1 MSYFVDH
8 PRSRWALPAAAVV
21 VIGGIALAANQ
32 SASADPTLPHR
43 SAAQLLSDVQQA
55 KLSPISGTVVQ
66 TSNLGLP
73 QLPGVSNDT
82 GPAAGPATLAS
93 AVSGTHTW
101 RLWYAS
107 PQQARVA
114 MLGNMGE
121 SDIIRNG
128 RDLWV
133 WSSADK
139 KATHA
144 TLPAHADKATPTPAH
159 NPADLPKT
167 PQEAAD
173 LALKALSP
181 TTSVT
186 TAGSAVVAGRDAY
199 ELVLAPKDSASLVRQ
214 VRIALDATRHV
225 PLRVQ
230 VYSTKTANPAF
241 EVGFTSVDFA
251 KPDASRFTFNP
262 PPGTKVTESSLKA
275 ERPSA
280 TEPKGASKAGQ
291 DLRVVGKGWTSVAVA
306 TLPKDTANGG
316 GQEQGSANQLEGMLK
331 ALPPVSGSWGSGH
344 LLEGTLFS
352 AVVTDDG
359 RVAVGAVKP
368 DALYA
373 ALAVK

>member
-8 PRSRWALPAAAVV
+8 PRSRWAVPAAAVI

-73 QLPGVSNDT
+73 QIPGVSNDT

-93 AVSGTHTW
+93 AISGTHTW
-101 RLWYAS
+101 RLWYSS

-144 TLPAHADKATPTPAH
+144 TLPAHADKAAPTPS
-159 NPADLPKT
+159 PTDLPKT

-173 LALKALSP
+173 LALQALSP

-214 VRIALDATRHV
+214 VRIALDAKRHV

-230 VYSTKTANPAF
+230 VYSAKTANPAF
-241 EVGFTSVDFA
+241 EVGFTAVDFT

-262 PPGTKVTESSLKA
+262 PPGTKVSESSL
-275 ERPSA
+275 ESGHPSA

-291 DLRVVGKGWTSVAVA
+291 EPRVVGKGWTSVMVA
-306 TLPKDTANGG
+306 SLPKDTATGG
-316 GQEQGSANQLEGMLK
+316 SRQQGQTSQLEGMLK
-331 ALPPVSGSWGSGH
+331 MLSPVSGAWGSGH
-344 LLEGTLFS
+344 LLQGTLFS
-352 AVVTDDG
+352 ALVTDDG

-373 ALAVK
+373 ALAAK

>member
-1 MSYFVDH
+1 V
-8 PRSRWALPAAAVV
+8 PAAAVV
-21 VIGGIALAANQ
+21 AIGGITLAANQ

-73 QLPGVSNDT
+73 QIPGVSNDT

-93 AVSGTHTW
+93 AISGTHTW

-121 SDIIRNG
+121 SDIIRSG

-133 WSSADK
+133 WSGADK

-144 TLPAHADKATPTPAH
+144 TLPAHTDKATPTPS
-159 NPADLPKT
+159 PTDLPKT

-173 LALKALSP
+173 LALRALSP

-199 ELVLAPKDSASLVRQ
+199 ELVLAPKESTSLVRQ
-214 VRIALDATRHV
+214 VRVALDAKRHV

-241 EVGFTSVDFA
+241 EVGFTAVDFA

-262 PPGTKVTESSLKA
+262 PPGTKVSESSL
-275 ERPSA
+275 ESGHQTP
-280 TEPKGASKAGQ
+280 TEPNGTSKAGQ
-291 DLRVVGKGWTSVAVA
+291 EPRVVGKGWTSVVVA
-306 TLPKDTANGG
+306 TLPKETATGDSRQQ
-316 GQEQGSANQLEGMLK
+316 GQASQFEGMLK
-331 ALPPVSGSWGSGH
+331 VLPPVSGSWGSGH
-344 LLEGTLFS
+344 LLQGTLFS
-352 AVVTDDG
+352 ALVTDDG

>member
-8 PRSRWALPAAAVV
+8 PRSRWAVPAAAVI

-73 QLPGVSNDT
+73 QIPGVSNDT

-93 AVSGTHTW
+93 AISGTHTW
-101 RLWYAS
+101 RLWYSS

-144 TLPAHADKATPTPAH
+144 TLPAHTDKAAPTPS
-159 NPADLPKT
+159 PTDLPKT

-214 VRIALDATRHV
+214 VRIALDAKRHV

-230 VYSTKTANPAF
+230 VYSAKTANPAF
-241 EVGFTSVDFA
+241 EVGFTAVDFT

-262 PPGTKVTESSLKA
+262 PPGTKVSESSL
-275 ERPSA
+275 ESGHPSA

-291 DLRVVGKGWTSVAVA
+291 EPRVVGKGWTSVMVA
-306 TLPKDTANGG
+306 TLPKDTATGG
-316 GQEQGSANQLEGMLK
+316 SRQQGQTSQLEGMLK
-331 ALPPVSGSWGSGH
+331 MLSPVSGAWGSGH
-344 LLEGTLFS
+344 LLQGTLFS
-352 AVVTDDG
+352 ALVTDDG

-373 ALAVK
+373 ALAAK

>member
-8 PRSRWALPAAAVV
+8 PRSRWAVPAAAVV

-73 QLPGVSNDT
+73 QIPGVSNDT

-93 AVSGTHTW
+93 AISGTHTW

-121 SDIIRNG
+121 SDIIRSG

-144 TLPAHADKATPTPAH
+144 TLPPNTDKATPSPSPT
-159 NPADLPKT
+159 DLPKT

-214 VRIALDATRHV
+214 VRIALDAKRHV

-262 PPGTKVTESSLKA
+262 PPGTKVTESSLEA
-275 ERPSA
+275 EHPST
-280 TEPKGASKAGQ
+280 TEPKGVSKAGQ
-291 DLRVVGKGWTSVAVA
+291 EPRVVGRGWTSVVVA
-306 TLPKDTANGG
+306 TLPKDTATDGG
-316 GQEQGSANQLEGMLK
+316 KQQRQASQLEGMLK
-331 ALPPVSGSWGSGH
+331 VLPPVSGSWGSGH
-344 LLEGTLFS
+344 LLQGTLFS
-352 AVVTDDG
+352 ALVTDDG

-373 ALAVK
+373 ALVAK